1 MRWWW
6 RWWGGLGGLR
16 EAINVGVRVGVGV
29 GWGWGLGWGVGV
41 GGSSLRIACATDARL
56 GCVIL
61 NHQDVAPPPVERTPS
76 GSCARLGGDIM
87 VRVR

>member
-1 MRWWW
+1 M
-6 RWWGGLGGLR
+6 
-16 EAINVGVRVGVGV
+16 
-29 GWGWGLGWGVGV
+29 GWGVGV

-61 NHQDVAPPPVERTPS
+61 NHQDVAPPPVERARVCLLTHKICICICTPS

>member
-1 MRWWW
+1 M
-6 RWWGGLGGLR
+6 
-16 EAINVGVRVGVGV
+16 
-29 GWGWGLGWGVGV
+29 GWGVGV